1 LSIVTRPLLDTA
13 LQVDTPEGCQIE
25 LRLAG
30 PVARARAWLLDL
42 LFRTVIYILA
52 GQLLAWFGKMGFGV
66 FLILLFAL
74 EWLYPVVFEV
84 LWQATPG
91 KRILKLAVVHEDGR
105 PLGWNASFIRNTLR
119 FMDFFPFFYGIG
131 LASILLTRHGQRLG
145 DLAAGTVVIYREP
158 RPAPAPLAQDITP
171 EAPAIALTADEQ
183 RAVIEYGLR
192 APRLNDERA
201 IELAEYAQP
210 LCRGITGVAARERLL
225 RISHFLRGGA

>member
-1 LSIVTRPLLDTA
+1 MPVEKILLDTA
-13 LQVDTPEGCQIE
+13 LRVDTPEGCQIE

-30 PVARARAWLLDL
+30 PVARARAWLLGL
-42 LFRTVIYILA
+42 LIRIALFFLA
-52 GQLLAWFGKMGFGV
+52 ALTLGWFGKVGGGIFM
-66 FLILLFAL
+66 ILWFAL

-91 KRILKLAVVHEDGR
+91 KRMFKLAVVHEDGR
-105 PLGWNASFIRNTLR
+105 PLSWSTSFIRNTLR

-145 DLAAGTVVIYREP
+145 DLAAGTVVVYREP
-158 RPAPAPLAQDITP
+158 RPAPAPMAQGIHA
-171 EAPAIALTADEQ
+171 EAPLIALTADEQ

-192 APRLNDERA
+192 APLMNEERA

-210 LCRGITGVAARERLL
+210 LCQSVQGSAARDKLL
-225 RISHFLRGGA
+225 RIGHYLRGGA